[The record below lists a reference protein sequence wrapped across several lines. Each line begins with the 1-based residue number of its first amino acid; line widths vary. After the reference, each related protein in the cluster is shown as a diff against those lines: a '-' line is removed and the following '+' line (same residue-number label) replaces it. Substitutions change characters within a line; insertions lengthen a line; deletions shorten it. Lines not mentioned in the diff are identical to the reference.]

1 MSYHLPRIVGT
12 SVAADWMLTGRTVS
26 AEEADRRGLVSE
38 IVEPDR
44 LADRAVELASLIAG
58 LAPLGVQLTKRALQV
73 NTDAASLS
81 SALELE
87 NRNQVISHATEDAAD
102 TPQEVVSVTG
112 RSATQRGRQMSWD
125 FSTDPEWAQQLEWV
139 EDFVRTECEPI
150 DLIVKESHDLNDP
163 VRQALIPPLQE
174 IVKQRGLWATHL
186 GPHLGGPGYGQVKLA
201 LLNEILGR
209 SECAPIVFGSQAPDS
224 GNSEIL
230 AHYGTPEL
238 KARYLEPLLDNRIV
252 SCFSMTEPQGG
263 ADPKVFRTTAVP
275 DGDHWIINGEK
286 WFSSFASMASF
297 IIVMAMTDPEAP
309 PYQRYSMFVVPGD
322 TPGINVLRDVGL
334 GYQPL
339 GGGGR
344 EGYVRYENVRVPA
357 DHMLGPRGGAF
368 VVAQTRLGGGRIHH
382 AMRTVGLVRRIFDM
396 ICERAVSRYTQG
408 EVLAN
413 KQLVQEM
420 VADSWMEIEAFRLLT
435 LQTAWKIDQF
445 NDYKAVRADISAVKA
460 MMQKVLHDVSSRA
473 LQLHGSLGTTHE
485 MPFVQ
490 YLVESFVL
498 GLADGPTEV
507 HKVTLAR
514 LLLKDRAPAP
524 DLFPSEHLLRLRE
537 AAEAKFADKLAGIP
551 RG

>member
-1 MSYHLPRIVGT
+1 
-12 SVAADWMLTGRTVS
+12 
-26 AEEADRRGLVSE
+26 
-38 IVEPDR
+38 
-44 LADRAVELASLIAG
+44 
-58 LAPLGVQLTKRALQV
+58 
-73 NTDAASLS
+73 
-81 SALELE
+81 
-87 NRNQVISHATEDAAD
+87 
-102 TPQEVVSVTG
+102 
-112 RSATQRGRQMSWD
+112 MSWD
-125 FSTDPEWAQQLEWV
+125 FSTDPQWAQQLEWV

-230 AHYGTPEL
+230 SHYGTPEL
-238 KARYLEPLLDNRIV
+238 KTRYLEPLLDNRIV

-263 ADPKVFRTTAVP
+263 ADPKVFRTTAVQ
-275 DGDHWIINGEK
+275 DGNHWIINGEK

-297 IIVMAMTDPEAP
+297 IIVMTMTDPEAP
-309 PYQRYSMFVVPGD
+309 PYQRYSMFVVRGD

-445 NDYKAVRADISAVKA
+445 NDYKGGAGRHLGGQGNDAKGAARRLVAGASATRIVGHHTRNAVRAIPGGVIRARPGRRSDRITQGDAGPPVAQRPSPFARSVSLRTPVA
-460 MMQKVLHDVSSRA
+460 IARGRAGEVRRQARGHPPLGDV
-473 LQLHGSLGTTHE
+473 
-485 MPFVQ
+485 
-490 YLVESFVL
+490 
-498 GLADGPTEV
+498 
-507 HKVTLAR
+507 
-514 LLLKDRAPAP
+514 
-524 DLFPSEHLLRLRE
+524 
-537 AAEAKFADKLAGIP
+537 
-551 RG
+551 

>member
-1 MSYHLPRIVGT
+1 M
-12 SVAADWMLTGRTVS
+12 A
-26 AEEADRRGLVSE
+26 
-38 IVEPDR
+38 
-44 LADRAVELASLIAG
+44 
-58 LAPLGVQLTKRALQV
+58 
-73 NTDAASLS
+73 
-81 SALELE
+81 
-87 NRNQVISHATEDAAD
+87 
-102 TPQEVVSVTG
+102 
-112 RSATQRGRQMSWD
+112 WD

-139 EDFVRTECEPI
+139 EDFVREECEPI

-174 IVKQRGLWATHL
+174 IVKERGLWATHL

-263 ADPKVFRTTAVP
+263 ADPKVFTTTAVP

-297 IIVMAMTDPEAP
+297 IIVMAMTDPDAP
-309 PYQRYSMFVVPGD
+309 PYERYSMFVVPGD

-357 DHMLGPRGGAF
+357 DHMLGPARRG
-368 VVAQTRLGGGRIHH
+368 L
-382 AMRTVGLVRRIFDM
+382 RR
-396 ICERAVSRYTQG
+396 
-408 EVLAN
+408 
-413 KQLVQEM
+413 
-420 VADSWMEIEAFRLLT
+420 
-435 LQTAWKIDQF
+435 
-445 NDYKAVRADISAVKA
+445 RADPPGRRTHPPRDA
-460 MMQKVLHDVSSRA
+460 HGRA
-473 LQLHGSLGTTHE
+473 
-485 MPFVQ
+485 
-490 YLVESFVL
+490 
-498 GLADGPTEV
+498 GP
-507 HKVTLAR
+507 
-514 LLLKDRAPAP
+514 P
-524 DLFPSEHLLRLRE
+524 DLRHDL
-537 AAEAKFADKLAGIP
+537 
-551 RG
+551 

>member
-1 MSYHLPRIVGT
+1 
-12 SVAADWMLTGRTVS
+12 
-26 AEEADRRGLVSE
+26 
-38 IVEPDR
+38 
-44 LADRAVELASLIAG
+44 
-58 LAPLGVQLTKRALQV
+58 
-73 NTDAASLS
+73 
-81 SALELE
+81 
-87 NRNQVISHATEDAAD
+87 
-102 TPQEVVSVTG
+102 
-112 RSATQRGRQMSWD
+112 MSWD
-125 FSTDPEWAQQLEWV
+125 FSTDPQWAQQLEWV
-139 EDFVRTECEPI
+139 EDFVRAECEPI

-186 GPHLGGPGYGQVKLA
+186 GPHQGGPGYGQVKLA

-230 AHYGTPEL
+230 AHYGTPVL

-263 ADPKVFRTTAVP
+263 ADPKVFTTTAVA
-275 DGDHWIINGEK
+275 DGEHWIINGEK

-297 IIVMAMTDPEAP
+297 IIVMAMTDPDAP

-322 TPGINVLRDVGL
+322 TPGINVLRNVGL

-396 ICERAVSRYTQG
+396 ICERAVSRFTQG

-460 MMQKVLHDVSSRA
+460 MMQKVLHDVSARA

-514 LLLKDRAPAP
+514 LLLKNHAASP
-524 DLFPSEHLLRLRE
+524 DLFPSEHLLRLRQ